1 MKRIN
6 YLMIIFLVMSIPAFC
21 QTKVEKEIATAVE
34 TFKKSI
40 VDADKNLLNSIT
52 AEELV
57 YGHSN
62 GKVQNKTEFID
73 EIISGKPDY
82 ISVDTADQTVK
93 ISGNTAIVR
102 HIYSAETMSSG
113 IAGHVKIGNMLI
125 FQKQHGKW
133 KLLARQ
139 AYKLPV

>member
-6 YLMIIFLVMSIPAFC
+6 YLMIIFLTLSIPAFC

-73 EIISGKPDY
+73 EIMSGKPDY
-82 ISVDTADQTVK
+82 ISVDTADQTIK
-93 ISGNTAIVR
+93 LSGNTAVVR
-102 HIYSAETMSSG
+102 HIYSAETMNNG
-113 IAGHVKIGNMLI
+113 TAGHVKIGNMLI